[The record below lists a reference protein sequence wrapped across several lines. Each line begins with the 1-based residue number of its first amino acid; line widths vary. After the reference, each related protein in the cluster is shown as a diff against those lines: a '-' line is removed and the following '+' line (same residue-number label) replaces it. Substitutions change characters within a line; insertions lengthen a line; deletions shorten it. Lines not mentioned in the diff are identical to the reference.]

1 MDDDKEYIAEMR
13 LGVTTDTGDLE
24 GNVKDI
30 RPIKVTEFDLKEAL
44 RQFTVKSHIPHYS
57 AVRYKGRKL
66 YELARRALSLN
77 ENPEG

>member
-44 RQFTVKSHIPHYS
+44 RQFTVKSHSTLH
-57 AVRYKGRKL
+57 VLCG
-66 YELARRALSLN
+66 ALQREKIIRISQ
-77 ENPEG
+77 GGHCR